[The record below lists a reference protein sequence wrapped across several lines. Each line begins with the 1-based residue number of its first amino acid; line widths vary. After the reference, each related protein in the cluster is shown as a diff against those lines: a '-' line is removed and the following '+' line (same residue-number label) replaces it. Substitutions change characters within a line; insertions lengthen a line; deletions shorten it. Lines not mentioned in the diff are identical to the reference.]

1 MQVKKEKKVVESGEK
16 LNCSWISVKE
26 SYLKLDDWDLTIIVS
41 SETDDI
47 ENDPRVGHMSVAF
60 TFLSEELL
68 PGSRGGQGRGQLLWL
83 LAGGSITKKRK
94 LHVQVQSR
102 CSAVQCNPAP
112 TPLCLFFCTVDIVHI
127 NVWRGIARV
136 CSGLILI
143 KSLNL
148 LNLLPLDQLILFCLG
163 LTLV

>member
-60 TFLSEELL
+60 TFLSEEL
-68 PGSRGGQGRGQLLWL
+68 
-83 LAGGSITKKRK
+83 
-94 LHVQVQSR
+94 H
-102 CSAVQCNPAP
+102 
-112 TPLCLFFCTVDIVHI
+112 TVSFD
-127 NVWRGIARV
+127 WFL
-136 CSGLILI
+136 SGLEWIIYLE
-143 KSLNL
+143 
-148 LNLLPLDQLILFCLG
+148 FCY
-163 LTLV
+163 

>member
-68 PGSRGGQGRGQLLWL
+68 PGSRGGQGTTTVAVSRGGALP
-83 LAGGSITKKRK
+83 KKESCMCK
-94 LHVQVQSR
+94 
-102 CSAVQCNPAP
+102 CSLGAVQCSAIQHQPPFA
-112 TPLCLFFCTVDIVHI
+112 FFSV
-127 NVWRGIARV
+127 
-136 CSGLILI
+136 
-143 KSLNL
+143 
-148 LNLLPLDQLILFCLG
+148 Q
-163 LTLV
+163 

>member
-1 MQVKKEKKVVESGEK
+1 MVESGEK

-68 PGSRGGQGRGQLLWL
+68 PGSRGGQGTTTVAVSRGEHYQ
-83 LAGGSITKKRK
+83 KKK
-94 LHVQVQSR
+94 AA
-102 CSAVQCNPAP
+102 CASAVSVQCTA
-112 TPLCLFFCTVDIVHI
+112 I
-127 NVWRGIARV
+127 
-136 CSGLILI
+136 
-143 KSLNL
+143 
-148 LNLLPLDQLILFCLG
+148 
-163 LTLV
+163 